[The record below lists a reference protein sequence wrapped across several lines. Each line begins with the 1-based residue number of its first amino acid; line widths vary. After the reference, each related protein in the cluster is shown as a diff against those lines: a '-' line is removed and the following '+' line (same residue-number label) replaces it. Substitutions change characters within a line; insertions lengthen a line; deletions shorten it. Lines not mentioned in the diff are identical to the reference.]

1 MVMTK
6 KSEGENLDK
15 KFYAASQLELNY
27 LNQSAIIL
35 NSTVENEGNDCSI
48 RTDNRDIFRL

>member
-1 MVMTK
+1 MTK